1 MLHNPSVLMTYG
13 NSLAALGRVGADVLR
28 RTAGPCILPQVLEPV
43 FARSHSAPGVLLPSE
58 ELMLGG
64 VLHSFLETFERV
76 SAGEEVDADLDN
88 TTLIA
93 RGLRAASDEFLKLL
107 VVANSGARRGR
118 DLLEELRQRRHG
130 PSQY

>member
-1 MLHNPSVLMTYG
+1 
-13 NSLAALGRVGADVLR
+13 
-28 RTAGPCILPQVLEPV
+28 
-43 FARSHSAPGVLLPSE
+43 
-58 ELMLGG
+58 MLGG

-93 RGLRAASDEFLKLL
+93 RGLRAASDEFLKQL

-118 DLLEELRQRRHG
+118 DLLEERLQRRHG